1 MVTSSPRVSE
11 DVRGGYN
18 HPHAQVRIDIMLP
31 PGTTDSSSSITSAN
45 LSATPER
52 WRIGVADDH
61 SIMRAV
67 YRTLLEDE
75 PGFAMAWSAA
85 TLDEARKQ
93 MESDRPDLLIVD
105 INMPDGDGLEFVRE
119 ILPKVP
125 ALRVLVISAHEERE
139 YPQMARDCG
148 AHGYLCKNSTPTDVL
163 SAIDTIRRGDFNFG
177 LGAS

>member
-1 MVTSSPRVSE
+1 
-11 DVRGGYN
+11 
-18 HPHAQVRIDIMLP
+18 MLP
-31 PGTTDSSSSITSAN
+31 PGTSASVSSTVSAKA
-45 LSATPER
+45 SATAQP

-75 PGFAMAWSAA
+75 PGFDLAWSAA

-105 INMPDGDGLEFVRE
+105 INMPDGDGLDFVRE
-119 ILPKVP
+119 VLPKSP
-125 ALRVLVISAHEERE
+125 KLRVLVISAHEERE
-139 YPQMARDCG
+139 YPEMARDCG

-163 SAIDTIRRGDFNFG
+163 AALDTLRKGEFNFG
-177 LGAS
+177 PGVS